1 MDRPSPQSDDRSA
14 DPAGSRDRDDPPDRP
29 DKPDRSTS
37 RSSPDADT
45 HDDEAPTPPRKP
57 KGRADWYQKTSAASL
72 GIEMAIAI
80 VLCTFAGMWLQNNV
94 THWQPWTM
102 LIGFTFGVG
111 AAVNAIIR
119 VIREEEAARLEREA
133 ARRAAAIEASANTTD
148 DERDQPSPLSNE
160 RERD

>member
-1 MDRPSPQSDDRSA
+1 MDPHPPAHREPTPTQAAAPGDAATGPGEVLAETPA
-14 DPAGSRDRDDPPDRP
+14 DPIDPATA
-29 DKPDRSTS
+29 SQ
-37 RSSPDADT
+37 
-45 HDDEAPTPPRKP
+45 PRKK

-119 VIREEEAARLEREA
+119 VIGEEEAARREREA
-133 ARRAAAIEASANTTD
+133 ARRNADEALDASGTSTSPA
-148 DERDQPSPLSNE
+148 EHPSGAPGHG
-160 RERD
+160 RR